1 MSAAAEEVLS
11 EILGLGVTLRVRDGK
26 LIARPIRAVPPDL
39 AERARQHRAE
49 IIKLLYCPPDPETVR
64 IAGLDGHRNARD
76 RLLRRGYDYDPS
88 VPGHA
93 EYLDQIATRAQLEP
107 ARSLIRTCREYGVGL
122 RLEPDGTLVVESN
135 GKAWRSLVRAI
146 EAHVDAVAQ
155 LINTRWDSND
165 A

>member
-1 MSAAAEEVLS
+1 MNAAFEVLS
-11 EILGLGVTLRVRDGK
+11 EIQRRGVTLVVRDGK
-26 LIARPIRAVPPDL
+26 LIARPISAVPPDL

-49 IIKLLYCPPDPETVR
+49 IIKLLNCPPDPETVS
-64 IAGLDGHRNARD
+64 IEGLDADRNARN
-76 RLLRRGYDYDPS
+76 RRGYDDDPS
-88 VPGHA
+88 AFGHTDC
-93 EYLDQIATRAQLEP
+93 LDPIAPRDRLEP

-155 LINTRWDSND
+155 LIEARWDSND

>member
-1 MSAAAEEVLS
+1 MNPALEVLS
-11 EILGLGVTLRVRDGK
+11 EIQRRGVTLLVRDGK
-26 LIARPIRAVPPDL
+26 LIARPISAVPPDL

-49 IIKLLYCPPDPETVR
+49 IIRLLHCPPDPETVR
-64 IAGLDGHRNARD
+64 SAGLEADRNARD
-76 RLLRRGYDYDPS
+76 RLPKRGYDNDPS
-88 VPGHA
+88 APGHS
-93 EYLDQIATRAQLEP
+93 EYLDWIALRDRLEP

-135 GKAWRSLVRAI
+135 GRAWRSLVRAI

-155 LINTRWDSND
+155 LIEARWDSND